1 MPDVKAIL
9 FLLSEGRERLLECVD
24 HVETPDHQKDQ
35 SNFEMQKL
43 VLIWIVFVLLEII
56 FFKYMEW
63 RVTRFLRGHCPN
75 QRMSCIGKYKRNVI
89 NFKQTAYLMLIWQVN
104 LLLDFPFQTFL
115 EKEETFSSESK
126 FLIWVAK
133 GIFLNEGFI
142 FFQLAIKVDNTKT
155 KLVQPGHFYV
165 RPPTLEPRR
174 MWLNKREYEF
184 ENSLLDKDPIEGCSE
199 IQSNSRN
206 QICINSFSEDEVM
219 NSVLDED
226 PLEGCSEIQNNSRN
240 HLCINSFS
248 DLPRGRSSLPEVYD
262 TSN

>member
-1 MPDVKAIL
+1 MGELLLGIKDLDSKNENQTRKVQAYAFERFSHFPLLPIVKAIL
-9 FLLSEGRERLLECVD
+9 FLLSEGRNRLLECVD
-24 HVETPDHQKDQ
+24 YDETPNQ

-89 NFKQTAYLMLIWQVN
+89 NFKQTAYLMLVWQVN

-115 EKEETFSSESK
+115 EKEETLSRESK

-155 KLVQPGHFYV
+155 KLVQPGPFYV

-174 MWLNKREYEF
+174 MWLNKREDEV
-184 ENSLLDKDPIEGCSE
+184 ENSLLDEDPIEGCSE
-199 IQSNSRN
+199 IPNNSRN
-206 QICINSFSEDEVM
+206 QICINSFS
-219 NSVLDED
+219 
-226 PLEGCSEIQNNSRN
+226 
-240 HLCINSFS
+240 
-248 DLPRGRSSLPEVYD
+248 DLPRSRSSMPEVYD
-262 TSN
+262 ACN

>member
-1 MPDVKAIL
+1 M
-9 FLLSEGRERLLECVD
+9 LSEGRERLLECVD

-115 EKEETFSSESK
+115 EKEETLSRESK

-142 FFQLAIKVDNTKT
+142 FFQLAIKVDNSKT

-174 MWLNKREYEF
+174 MWMNKGEDGNRK
-184 ENSLLDKDPIEGCSE
+184 SVLDEDPMEGWSE
-199 IQSNSRN
+199 IPNNSRN
-206 QICINSFSEDEVM
+206 QNYI

-226 PLEGCSEIQNNSRN
+226 PLEGCSGIQNNSRN
-240 HLCINSFS
+240 QICINSLS
-248 DLPRGRSSLPEVYD
+248 DLPRSRSSMPEVYD
-262 TSN
+262 STN